1 MRIFLIILIF
11 FIQNFAHSKEIKWK
25 FKKRITHDNYYE
37 DFGTATKKIKIDGKN
52 KKIKFEIREYY
63 PLETVMNEK
72 EGRCKDFRIQEI
84 TSEGAYLK
92 KNYSLNDCLPCID
105 KGSGYICSYPHFEA
119 HYLYEQYD
127 RFDKNY
133 EVLSRSQDLTEDGA
147 KMIFFKINLGSR
159 EQIYIQQAKLKLSD
173 ESIMDFYGSKIFK
186 YNTRLRKIK
195 TESSKIKRIQNNRVF
210 LVFDSIKHKI
220 LESIKNKTKINLRN
234 KDLEILF
241 STEPS
246 ATIQKY
252 QTRD

>member
-1 MRIFLIILIF
+1 M
-11 FIQNFAHSKEIKWK
+11 K
-25 FKKRITHDNYYE
+25 F
-37 DFGTATKKIKIDGKN
+37 
-52 KKIKFEIREYY
+52 
-63 PLETVMNEK
+63 
-72 EGRCKDFRIQEI
+72 
-84 TSEGAYLK
+84 
-92 KNYSLNDCLPCID
+92 
-105 KGSGYICSYPHFEA
+105 
-119 HYLYEQYD
+119 
-127 RFDKNY
+127 
-133 EVLSRSQDLTEDGA
+133 
-147 KMIFFKINLGSR
+147 
-159 EQIYIQQAKLKLSD
+159 
-173 ESIMDFYGSKIFK
+173 KIFK